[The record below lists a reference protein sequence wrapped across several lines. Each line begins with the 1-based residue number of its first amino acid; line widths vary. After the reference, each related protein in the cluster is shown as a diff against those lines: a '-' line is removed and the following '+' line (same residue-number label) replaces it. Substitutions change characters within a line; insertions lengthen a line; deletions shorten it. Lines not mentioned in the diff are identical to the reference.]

1 MRRIRHWCACTSLLA
16 LVLFISITPISA
28 RQRPSLEGTV
38 RDATGGV
45 IVGALVE
52 LTNAGGEMWQAVT
65 NERGE
70 YQFDGLPPGEYTL
83 LVTLDGFAPVRQP
96 VRLGDGTSRVPITL
110 TVVYDEKVQV
120 SETLSLHDSA
130 LSRTLTRRELALLP
144 NDSRLLLQRL
154 REMAGSRGRRG
165 DVAIYVDGF
174 REGLRLP
181 PRDTIDMVRIS
192 AHPFSAEF
200 SEPGHARVEITTR
213 PGAEVMKADFSASF
227 SSDELNA
234 RDPFATTKPDS
245 ELQHLTGYLSGP
257 VVRGRLGFTAFA
269 GRWTE
274 AQTRVFNA
282 TVLDENLD
290 PVPATGVVTAPTR
303 IDSVLAGLNTMA
315 GRRHSVRLLYGY
327 EGRTEDNQGL
337 DTAFDLPDR
346 AYGRSTREVSGRGSL
361 FSILTPSVIG
371 ETHVEVSRGEESQA
385 AVTSGPAT
393 IVLDAFHAG
402 ANQDAFGRAARTD
415 SVEARS
421 SLTAMLGSLLLKTGV
436 QAEYTRSRLNDRSG
450 FDGRFL
456 FGSDIE
462 RDADGRPML
471 DENGQTIPIAPIER
485 YRRTLL
491 GLPGYGP
498 SQYSVVTGDP
508 DYAYGQWWLAWFAQN
523 DWKVRPDLTLSFGAR
538 QEWQTYLGRAGD
550 LAARLGIGWR
560 PGAAGNNT
568 LRAGAGLFYDRIESG
583 LMLDTT
589 RHDGFHLREIIV
601 DRPQGFPE
609 PPPLDAGRL
618 PTVHRKSDDMR
629 APRLFVATVSYERR
643 LPGNLTAIAEYT
655 HEQGDRLLLRRNVNA
670 PGPDGTRPFPESG
683 PILEYASV
691 GQSRRREA
699 GITLRF
705 DLADRMTLNA
715 GYMRTWSRATTDGF
729 RTAPANP
736 DALDLEWGMPL
747 ADREHQGHVS
757 ATFYLPGNVYFSPYV
772 TASSGR
778 PFNITTGR
786 DINRDTFYTERPGLA
801 SPGEP
806 GAIETPFG
814 WFMPDPLPGAPI
826 VERNAGRGR
835 PEVRMD
841 LHLSKLQ
848 RLPGNI
854 KVTFAADVQNVLNRP
869 VYTGYTTLVTSPLFG
884 QPNRALPGRRMLLTA
899 RVSY

>member
-1 MRRIRHWCACTSLLA
+1 MHGIRHWCACTTLLA
-16 LVLFISITPISA
+16 FVLSFAHVDA
-28 RQRPSLEGTV
+28 RQSASLEGTV
-38 RDATGGV
+38 ADATGGV

-52 LTNAGGEMWQAVT
+52 LTDATGGIQHTVT

-70 YQFDGLPPGEYTL
+70 YRFDNLPAGEYEL

-96 VRLGDGTSRVPITL
+96 VRLGAGPARAPITL
-110 TVVYDEKVQV
+110 AVVHDEKVQV
-120 SETLSLHDSA
+120 SESLSLHDSA

-181 PRDTIDMVRIS
+181 PKDTIDMVRIS

-200 SEPGHARVEITTR
+200 AEPGHARVEITTR
-213 PGAEVMKADFSASF
+213 PGAEALKADFSGSF

-257 VVRGRLGFTAFA
+257 LLRGRLGFTAFA

-274 AQTRVFNA
+274 AATRVYNA
-282 TVLDENLD
+282 TVLDEELN

-315 GRRHSVRLLYGY
+315 GRKHSVRLLYGY
-327 EGRTEDNQGL
+327 EGRHEDNQGL
-337 DTAFDLPDR
+337 DTAFDLPER

-361 FSILTPSVIG
+361 LSILTPSLLG
-371 ETHVEVSRGEESQA
+371 ETHVEVSRLEESQA
-385 AVTSGPAT
+385 AATSGPAT
-393 IVLDAFHAG
+393 LVLDAFHAG
-402 ANQDAFGRAARTD
+402 ASQDAYGLGARTD
-415 SVEARS
+415 SVQARS
-421 SLTAMLGSLLLKTGV
+421 TLTAMLGALMLKTGV
-436 QAEYTRSRLNDRSG
+436 QAEYARSRLNDRSG
-450 FDGRFL
+450 FGGTFL
-456 FGSDIE
+456 FGSDVE
-462 RDADGRPML
+462 RDADGRPVL
-471 DENGQTIPIAPIER
+471 DEDGQTMAIAPIER
-485 YRRTLL
+485 YRRALL

-498 SQYSVVTGDP
+498 SQYTVVTGHP
-508 DYAYGQWWLAWFAQN
+508 DFAYGQWWLAWFAQN
-523 DWKVRPDLTLSFGAR
+523 DWKVRQDLTLSFGAR

-568 LRAGAGLFYDRIESG
+568 VRAGAGLFYDRVASG

-589 RHDGFHLREIIV
+589 RHDGFHQREIIV

-609 PPPLDAGRL
+609 PPSLDGGRL
-618 PTVHRKSDDMR
+618 PTLHRKADDMR
-629 APRLFVATVSYERR
+629 APRIVVATVSYERR

-670 PGPDGTRPFPESG
+670 PGPDGTRPVPESG
-683 PILEYASV
+683 PILEYASA

-705 DLADRMTLNA
+705 DLADRMTLTG
-715 GYMRTWSRATTDGF
+715 GYMRTWSRATTDGY
-729 RTAPANP
+729 RSAPADP
-736 DALDLEWGMPL
+736 DALGLEWGMPV

-757 ATFYLPGNVYFSPYV
+757 ATFFLPWNVYFSPYV
-772 TASSGR
+772 TASTGR

-786 DINRDTFYTERPGLA
+786 DSNRDTFYTERPGLA
-801 SPGEP
+801 APGDP
-806 GAIETPFG
+806 GAIQTPLG
-814 WFMPDPLPGAPI
+814 WFTLDPAPGDPI
-826 VERNAGRGR
+826 VGRNAARGR
-835 PEVRMD
+835 PEFRMD

-854 KVTFAADVQNVLNRP
+854 KVTFAADVQNVLNQA
-869 VYTGYTTLVTSPLFG
+869 VYTGYTSLVTSPLFG
-884 QPNRALPGRRMLLTA
+884 EPNRALSGRRVLLTA
-899 RVSY
+899 RLSY